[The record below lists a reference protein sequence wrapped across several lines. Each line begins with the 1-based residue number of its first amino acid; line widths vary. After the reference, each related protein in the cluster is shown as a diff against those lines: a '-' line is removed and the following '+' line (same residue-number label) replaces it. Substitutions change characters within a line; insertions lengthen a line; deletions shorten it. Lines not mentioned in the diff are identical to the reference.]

1 MPLTKTVPEV
11 FFATMTTFI
20 SNSYDAFKD
29 TLTHMKILKLK
40 NCPGKNLIGY
50 CDSMLVDDER
60 LESFRAINPD
70 I

>member
-1 MPLTKTVPEV
+1 MPLAETVPELFV
-11 FFATMTTFI
+11 ANMTTFI

-40 NCPGKNLIGY
+40 NCPGKNVIGY
-50 CDSMLVDDER
+50 CDSMLVDAER
-60 LESFRAINPD
+60 LESSRAINPD